1 MSTQF
6 EIVSP
11 LRAPE
16 TIAAGPSVRDRARLR
31 RLYGRGR
38 WRKRK
43 GIATVRLPDG
53 VVCEAE
59 VHWYEAS
66 GIGRREVKIKRL
78 LLR

>member
-1 MSTQF
+1 MEF
-6 EIVSP
+6 EIVGP
-11 LRAPE
+11 PRNPE

-59 VHWYEAS
+59 VHWYEAA
-66 GIGRREVKIKRL
+66 GIGRREVKVKRL
-78 LLR
+78 VR

>member
-1 MSTQF
+1 MEL
-6 EIVSP
+6 EIVGP
-11 LRAPE
+11 LRNPE
-16 TIAAGPSVRDRARLR
+16 TIATGPSVRDRARLR

-59 VHWYEAS
+59 GHWYEAT
-66 GIGRREVKIKRL
+66 GIGRREVKVKRL
-78 LLR
+78 VG